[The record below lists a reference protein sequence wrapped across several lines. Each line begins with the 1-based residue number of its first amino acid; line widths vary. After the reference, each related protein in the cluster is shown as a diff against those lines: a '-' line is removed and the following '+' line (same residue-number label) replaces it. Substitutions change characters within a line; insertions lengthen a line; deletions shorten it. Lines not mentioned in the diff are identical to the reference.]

1 MCRAGL
7 LLLHREHAVLDVL
20 AAHAIDLAE
29 ERRLRG
35 DV

>member
-1 MCRAGL
+1 MGGTLRLNMSADQLAQPGKL
-7 LLLHREHAVLDVL
+7 LIR
-20 AAHAIDLAE
+20 LAE